1 MSDTVREKWR
11 IRLTVT
17 LQLSPE
23 QEAVLQSQAQ
33 CRGVS
38 IQELLQE
45 VAEQIAPSSTI
56 ALLQMENPAE
66 WARQF
71 HEWAESHDRT
81 TPLLSDEA
89 ISRERIYR
97 GCD

>member
-1 MSDTVREKWR
+1 MTVKLE
-11 IRLTVT
+11 
-17 LQLSPE
+17 LSPE
-23 QEAVLQSQAQ
+23 QEAALKPQEKSH
-33 CRGVS
+33 GIS

-45 VAEQIAPSSTI
+45 VAEQITPFSTI
-56 ALLQMENPAE
+56 SHLQMENPAE

-89 ISRERIYR
+89 ISREEIYR
-97 GCD
+97 ECD

>member
-1 MSDTVREKWR
+1 M
-11 IRLTVT
+11 TVT

-23 QEAVLQSQAQ
+23 QEAALQSQAQ
-33 CRGVS
+33 SRGVS

-56 ALLQMENPAE
+56 AHLQIENPAE

-89 ISRERIYR
+89 ISREEIYR
-97 GCD
+97 ECD

>member
-1 MSDTVREKWR
+1 M
-11 IRLTVT
+11 TVT
-17 LQLSPE
+17 LELSPE
-23 QEAVLQSQAQ
+23 QEAALKSQAQ
-33 CRGVS
+33 SRGIS

-56 ALLQMENPAE
+56 SHLQMESPAE

-81 TPLLSDEA
+81 RPLLSDEA
-89 ISRERIYR
+89 ISREEIYR
-97 GCD
+97 ACD